1 MILNE
6 NNIQAPFQYKISENT
21 FELLKRNG
29 ELELNTDNVQ
39 VKVFEGQRLFC
50 ADIGY
55 TVDGPLEEME
65 FLIDDIK
72 VYPVLLEELEDL
84 KNAEVKDNEI
94 YLIEEDI
101 NFKSIIFFPLSDFN
115 KNFKFN
121 ITTYS
126 STFSSFMFDEIAKKF
141 NSFDINIPVKN
152 YYNNIDYKVNDIIK
166 YKGYLYR
173 VFKEFKS
180 DDTDYYLKTNC
191 NLITP
196 FKKLELNTEYEINDL
211 VEYDNNFFIVQE
223 DFNYESTSNL
233 NDILKP
239 IHEIIEWN
247 DNIKKVYKN
256 QIILKDDFCYL
267 VLSASENY
275 TFDELL
281 KFKKIDYLNKASN
294 TFYDDTNSSFG
305 NNTNTVQKAIEKLK
319 YDKQGS
325 LRSGNNIDLNG
336 NTISVIGGT
345 NKEYVINNNYQIY
358 DLIIYDSKLYKV
370 NENFVAADWTKDRNK
385 LTLIS
390 SGGSSIAAEASQV
403 EYDNSRTNLQYISGY
418 DFPKFKAQIPNTINL
433 VLTDI
438 NKTKEYAAIIKK
450 HEDGSYI
457 LNCQLDNIDI
467 EDSLLLLIKS
477 LDNDMNIYRI
487 YSELSQFFEFST
499 SLNFEHPYNL
509 TSDEI
514 NISGLDKEDYIFGI
528 SVIEN
533 FVGLI
538 IGSKSLIPKS
548 NYNLTLNIKNKV
560 LRNQDN
566 NLFVMEYGTDEYAKP
581 KVLTLE
587 ENNGDIKLSGSMI
600 VNVLKNNL
608 GAVGYLFYSPIIEN
622 YFNLSSSKTT
632 KGITSSTGKA
642 VKFIIE
648 KTNEESE
655 LYYMLVISYEDDSYI
670 HQGEVFTLNITPDEN
685 FKAEPIYSAVNN
697 VQHLGE
703 ALAKR
708 LDKLDLIADGEEHPT
723 GTYYYNADGGR
734 KPIYYRYL
742 DLRSYS
748 AYTQDFNTSSN
759 EWNIDLICNDNMGY
773 DIRGNGSYFYQF
785 NSRGDF
791 VNNVIRD
798 AHIYFDSKTKRFG
811 LYIEQYSGTTHR
823 AGLFKIKYTRTI
835 DSLEY

>member
-211 VEYDNNFFIVQE
+211 VEYDNNFFVVQE
-223 DFNYESTSNL
+223 DFNYDSTSNL

-345 NKEYVINNNYQIY
+345 NKEYVNNNYNIY

-566 NLFVMEYGTDEYAKP
+566 NLFVIEYGTDEYAKP